1 MPDLWAEREYFAA
14 TAPATRRQEE
24 AERRLRDDA
33 RACDLPPGSAS
44 GSRGYTWTQT
54 DDTVEVSFPAYVLP
68 AAFRPAVSVSIGV
81 RHLSVKLL
89 GETAFEDALSCR
101 VSQGES
107 TWSVLGGVLSVELQK
122 LEADSWVRC
131 GAGEPHRDDVFRAHQ
146 SQAVPADMASAS
158 PIEVEDTQTSVW
170 AGSDAPPD
178 EGDGNKSSGGMP
190 DSFNGQAPTV
200 SEPLLATAPAVR
212 TGRRPRPAGGPSTG
226 TGAERERQRREE
238 AARNEGRW
246 ATGTKAERW
255 QDPKR
260 RPPAG
265 YVGPVTAAEAVR
277 RGEGQ
282 RGNSSDESD

>member
-1 MPDLWAEREYFAA
+1 MPDLWAEREYRAA
-14 TAPATRRQEE
+14 TAPATRRREE
-24 AERRLRDDA
+24 AEKRLRDDA

-44 GSRGYTWTQT
+44 SSRGYTWTQT
-54 DDTVEVSFPAYVLP
+54 DDAVEVSFPAYVLP
-68 AAFRPAVSVSIGV
+68 AAFRPVVSVSIGV

-107 TWSVLGGVLSVELQK
+107 TWSVSGGVLSVELQK

-131 GAGEPHRDDVFRAHQ
+131 GEREQHRDDVFRAQH
-146 SQAVPADMASAS
+146 SQAVPVHMASAS
-158 PIEVEDTQTSVW
+158 PIEVEDTQTSVL
-170 AGSDAPPD
+170 ARSEAPPD
-178 EGDGNKSSGGMP
+178 RGEGNISSDGKTDG
-190 DSFNGQAPTV
+190 FNGQANTV
-200 SEPLLATAPAVR
+200 SESHTATVPTVR

-226 TGAERERQRREE
+226 TGAERERLRREE
-238 AARNEGRW
+238 AARNEHQW

-265 YVGPVTAAEAVR
+265 YVGPVTAAEAAR
-277 RGEGQ
+277 RGEGE
-282 RGNSSDESD
+282 R